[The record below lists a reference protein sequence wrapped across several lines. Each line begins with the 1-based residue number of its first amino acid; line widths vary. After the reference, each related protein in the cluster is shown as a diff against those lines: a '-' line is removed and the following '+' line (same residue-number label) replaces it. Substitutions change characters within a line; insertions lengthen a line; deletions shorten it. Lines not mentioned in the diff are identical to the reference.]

1 MSDAASIRIVRAG
14 PAEIRDITALMPD
27 AASQPAQNDCY
38 AAVQDGT
45 LLGGAVLMPIGGG
58 RADQRR
64 VGFRVVLRPDAPEQ
78 AGDLL
83 MHAAKVVARRT
94 GANAVVYRGEVL
106 EGTPREEQLKR
117 CHFQPEGEG
126 ILHYRLD
133 ISQPSLQRYHQ
144 TYERLRQ
151 RGRIPAE
158 TTIVSANQISHAAI
172 SDLINKTIGPAGD
185 ELTLRENLNP
195 ETVAFGIQ
203 QGPTLLAVHLFSIR
217 EHEAHTSHMAVDKNV
232 RNTWV
237 YTALISESLRRMCDH
252 GITHCMYKTNPGI
265 HAAIRNSSINL
276 KAAQVGTEHTW
287 VYPLT

>member
-14 PAEIRDITALMPD
+14 PAEIRDIMALMPD

-38 AAVQDGT
+38 AAMQDGT
-45 LLGGAVLMPIGGG
+45 LLGGAVLMPLGGG

-64 VGFRVVLRPDAPEQ
+64 MGFRVALQPGAPEQ
-78 AGDLL
+78 AGDFLI
-83 MHAAKVVARRT
+83 HAAKVVARRT
-94 GANAVVYRGEVL
+94 GANALVYRGEVL

-117 CHFQPEGEG
+117 CHFQPEGEA

-144 TYERLRQ
+144 TYQRLQQ

-158 TTIVSANQISHAAI
+158 TAIVSANQIAHAAI
-172 SDLINKTIGPAGD
+172 SNLINKTIGPAGD
-185 ELTLRENLNP
+185 ELTLREILNP
-195 ETVAFGIQ
+195 GTVAFGIQ

-237 YTALISESLRRMCDH
+237 YTALVSESLRRMCDC
-252 GITHCMYKTNPGI
+252 GVTHWTYKTNPGI
-265 HAAIRNSSINL
+265 HAAIHNASINH
-276 KAAQVGTEHTW
+276 KVMQISTEHIW
-287 VYPLT
+287 AFPLT

>member
-14 PAEIRDITALMPD
+14 PAEIRDIMALIPD

-38 AAVQDGT
+38 AAMQDGT

-64 VGFRVVLRPDAPEQ
+64 VGFRVVLRPDAPDQ

-83 MHAAKVVARRT
+83 IHAAKVVARRT

-117 CHFQPEGEG
+117 CHFQPEGEA
-126 ILHYRLD
+126 ILHYRLN
-133 ISQPSLQRYHQ
+133 ISQPSRQRYHQ
-144 TYERLRQ
+144 TYQRLQQ

-158 TTIVSANQISHAAI
+158 TAIVSANQIAHAAI

-185 ELTLRENLNP
+185 ELTLREILNP
-195 ETVAFGIQ
+195 ETVSFGILH
-203 QGPTLLAVHLFSIR
+203 GPTLQAIHLFSIR
-217 EHEAHTSHMAVDKNV
+217 KTEAHTTHLAVAPNV

-237 YTALISESLRRMCDH
+237 YPALISESLTRMANQ
-252 GITHCMYKTNPGI
+252 GVTHWTYKTNPGI
-265 HAAIRNSSINL
+265 HAAIRNTSINH
-276 KAAQVGTEHTW
+276 KAAPTGTEYTW
-287 VYPLT
+287 VYPLS